1 MDYQWIVEG
10 KIGCHFPQKSGNP
23 NFDVTQIFYNNDG
36 VQANSTEI
44 SAVYFLTPAH
54 AATINAMSTDAE
66 KKEELEKYSVWK
78 RYWGYVEN
86 KELVMDTDGY
96 VLMKYNPGLTDVSA
110 NSIGIFT
117 TDSTNDNGRC
127 VYILNED
134 GWLVG
139 KSNAAETKNIDIEK
153 YGLTGTLR
161 TTTFSTPFVFKA
173 GKDYWI
179 QYYFENCQN
188 AADAY
193 YDGIQGTDYKR
204 IALNNYYNSSPVTN
218 INQYN
223 GETTGS
229 DWQMIDQMLSGDS
242 YDVYKTNCQ
251 ASYPV
256 NLGNQPGDFYLKTSA
271 NNNLT
276 YKGVIIHQSDSN
288 KPTHEESSGYNT
300 NDFVMVKNNSTSQ
313 GTHFYFYNKNAN
325 QLPQGTVNITEYQ
338 DNELYLPELLLN
350 YNRKDKMLE
359 FTGNAAQYNY
369 SVYASHSL
377 IDYIYIIKNDLEL
390 GYSTTADALLNK
402 PVNPINNKIYLKS
415 GNAQASWAG
424 EEVWRT
430 TLVYYANN
438 NWHVLSLTD
447 GTFFNEISSLWDNI
461 SYSTIENNFTKL
473 NPQPTVIDI
482 TSMST
487 SADIKHYLEINGREI
502 F

>member
-1 MDYQWIVEG
+1 MGYQWIIEG

-54 AATINAMSTDAE
+54 AATIDAMSTDTE

-139 KSNAAETKNIDIEK
+139 KSNASETKNINIEK

-161 TTTFSTPFVFKA
+161 TTTFSSPFVFKE

-204 IALNNYYNSSPVTN
+204 LALNNYYNSSPITG
-218 INQYN
+218 INHYN
-223 GETTGS
+223 GETTGA
-229 DWQMIDQMLSGDS
+229 DWQMIDQMLSGNA
-242 YDVYKTNCQ
+242 YDVYKTNVQ
-251 ASYPV
+251 ASYPI
-256 NLGNQPGDFYLKTSA
+256 NLANQPGEFYSKTSA

-276 YKGVIIHQSDSN
+276 YKGIITHQSDAK
-288 KPTHEESSGYNT
+288 KPTIDETIGFSA
-300 NDFVMVKNNSTSQ
+300 NDYVMIKNNSTSQ
-313 GTHFYFYNKNAN
+313 GQHFNFYSRNDISIPGNTINYTEYLEDNNYLPNLLLTYNKKD
-325 QLPQGTVNITEYQ
+325 TV
-338 DNELYLPELLLN
+338 
-350 YNRKDKMLE
+350 LE

-369 SVYASHSL
+369 RKYASHSL
-377 IDYIYIIKNDLEL
+377 IDYLYALKKDLSL
-390 GYSTTADALLNK
+390 KYSTTADIHDTPPAN
-402 PVNPINNKIYLKS
+402 PVDYDIYYHY
-415 GNAQASWAG
+415 GGTQWADEG
-424 EEVWRT
+424 IYTYV
-430 TLVYYANN
+430 LMYHANGA
-438 NWHVLSLTD
+438 WHKFSITD
-447 GTFFNEISSLWDNI
+447 GTFFNEIGSLWDNI

-473 NPQPTVIDI
+473 NSQPTVVNIA
-482 TSMST
+482 SAPT